1 MACVNPD
8 GTLTGSAKAIL
19 EALRTAETAERIA
32 PIAGLPLFRVRSALR
47 ELVTAGLVGVGGGA
61 GGWHHLTEA
70 GEARLQPVEP
80 VAATVRT

>member
-1 MACVNPD
+1 MGCVNPD
-8 GTLTGSAKAIL
+8 GTLTGSAQAIL
-19 EALRTAETAERIA
+19 AALRTVGTADQIA
-32 PIAGLPLFRVRSALR
+32 PITGLPLFRVRSALR

-61 GGWHHLTEA
+61 DGWHHLTEA